1 MQNSGYKKLIVYQK
15 AKQLVI
21 VVYKT
26 TKSFPREE
34 LYGLTS
40 QARRAALSIPA
51 NIVEGYVK
59 SSRKEFVRFLDI
71 SIGSVAELEVHLE
84 ISFELGYINKSNFD
98 ILTDLLTEVKKLLY
112 SYQKAL
118 RA

>member
-1 MQNSGYKKLIVYQK
+1 MHNSGYKKLIVYQK
-15 AKQLVI
+15 AKQLVLL
-21 VVYKT
+21 VYKA
-26 TKSFPREE
+26 TKEFPREE
-34 LYGLTS
+34 LYGITS

-71 SIGSVAELEVHLE
+71 SIGSASELGLHLD
-84 ISFELGYINKSNFD
+84 ISYELGYLNKRRFD
-98 ILTDLLTEVKKLLY
+98 ILTDLLIEVKKLLY
-112 SYQKAL
+112 SYQRSL